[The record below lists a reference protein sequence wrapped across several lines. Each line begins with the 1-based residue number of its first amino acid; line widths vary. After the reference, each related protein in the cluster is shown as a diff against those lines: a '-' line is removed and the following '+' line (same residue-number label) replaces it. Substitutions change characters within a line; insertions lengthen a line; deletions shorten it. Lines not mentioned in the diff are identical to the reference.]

1 MSRAVQAA
9 KITRHGIVFG
19 GIVLGLLFV
28 LIGLAYKTGF
38 MLLVGLI
45 FIAGGVY
52 QQFASDE

>member
-1 MSRAVQAA
+1 M
-9 KITRHGIVFG
+9 RHVVVFG
-19 GIVLGLLFV
+19 GILIGLLFV

-52 QQFASDE
+52 QQFTQDE